1 MSDKLNKILFDHKI
15 EKFDSL
21 GEVFDSNMH
30 DAMMVQK
37 SKKKRI

>member
-21 GEVFDSNMH
+21 GEVFDSNMRCY
-30 DAMMVQK
+30 DGTK